1 MKLLSHRLFVF
12 PFTLLA
18 LCLWTQSLSAQ
29 DPIQAPEGIPPES
42 NYMYSQHLEQVEQ
55 IMKGSDLGARTTAL
69 ESFMT
74 KLHPESKILQYF
86 ESFFSQTVGAY
97 SKAGNTAQAQALS
110 DKMRKLFPDSPMTQA
125 HLVNE
130 AYSSKNYAKAIQL
143 GEKVNATSPNQ
154 QTTMILA
161 QSYMATND
169 EAKAAKYSL
178 KALEGIDAKQGAVF
192 VVWLAQYHGRQRD
205 IANSAKYYDMLLK
218 AFPGSGPAGWDS
230 TQWNNLRT
238 DAYTMRATGAYVAKS
253 YDAAIKG
260 YHEALR
266 QNPKS
271 DSAYLYL
278 GLSHW
283 KLQQL
288 EEAMDAFAKATV
300 IGQTQAAKARGYLEQ
315 IYKPRNNNSLE
326 GLDAL
331 LEKARAAL
339 Q

>member
-12 PFTLLA
+12 PITLLL
-18 LCLWTQSLSAQ
+18 LCLWTLSLSAQ

-42 NYMYSQHLEQVEQ
+42 DYMYGKHLEQVEQ
-55 IMKGSDLGARTTAL
+55 IMKGSDLGARTAAL
-69 ESFMT
+69 ENFLK
-74 KLHPESKILQYF
+74 KLHPESKILPYF
-86 ESFFSQTVGAY
+86 ESFFSQTVAAY
-97 SKAGNTAQAQALS
+97 SEAGQTAQAKALS
-110 DKMRKLFPDSPMTQA
+110 DKMRKLFPDSPTTQA

-130 AYSSKNYAKAIQL
+130 AYGSKNYAKAIEL
-143 GEKVNATSPNQ
+143 GEKLNASSPNQ
-154 QTTMILA
+154 QTIMILA
-161 QSYMATND
+161 QSYMATNN
-169 EAKAAKYSL
+169 EANAAKYSL
-178 KALEGIDAKQGAVF
+178 KALEEIDAKQGALF
-192 VVWLAQYHGRQRD
+192 VVWLAQYYGRQRD
-205 IANSAKYYDMLLK
+205 IANSAKYYDTLLK
-218 AFPGSGPAGWDS
+218 AFPGSGPAGWDP
-230 TQWNNLRT
+230 TEWNNLKT
-238 DAYTMRATGAYVAKS
+238 SAFTMRATGAYVAKD

-266 QNPKS
+266 QNSKS

-288 EEAMDAFAKATV
+288 EEAIDAFAKATV

-315 IYKPRNNNSLE
+315 LYKPRNNNSLE